1 MKSRWL
7 IPQIFL
13 ILLCLFPAAGSPAV
27 ESIYPGSD
35 QSNTLDN
42 TNPSARASALG
53 SSFVTMDD
61 DAAVLFTNPAGLAY
75 LKRGQLAVNSHFWL
89 VDTFQETLLLGIP
102 GPAAWGGFG
111 LAGSYL
117 GYGTFEGRDD
127 IGSLAPTYSA
137 DRLLLKGSWGMEILQ
152 DFSVG
157 AGLSSSRTN
166 LANSGFGSLAADF
179 GVLAKFNDKLR
190 LGAAY
195 DNVSL
200 SSQFGKVTSVFNFGG
215 SYEIPLDSISGLW
228 AAMSGVIQSGVS
240 TNYLQAGLEYSF
252 RSRFFLRAGCQIPL
266 NDNKIPGLTLVTAG
280 AGVALSDLSI
290 DYAFQPYGDLGSSH
304 RISIG
309 YRFDTKDLALD
320 PASRMAVPR
329 EAAVKEGEG
338 AEKSSLV
345 VEFDIPS
352 DSIVPG
358 IELEKQGKY
367 REAVEFYQESL
378 EKNRMDAS
386 AWWALGDI
394 YRRFHMKDYAM
405 KCFNQ
410 VVKLEPTNQKMAD
423 WLEKYKASDRQE
435 K

>member
-7 IPQIFL
+7 IPRIFL
-13 ILLCLFPAAGSPAV
+13 IFLCLFPAAASQAV
-27 ESIYPGSD
+27 ESVFPGSD

-75 LKRGQLAVNSHFWL
+75 LKRGQLEINSHFWL

-117 GYGTFEGRDD
+117 SYGMFEGRDD
-127 IGSLAPTYSA
+127 LGSLAPQYSA

-157 AGLSSSRTN
+157 AGLSGSQTS
-166 LANSGFGSLAADF
+166 LAGSGFGSLAADF
-179 GVLAKFNDKLR
+179 GVLVKFNDKLR

-200 SSQFGKVTSVFNFGG
+200 SSQIGKETSAFNFGG

-240 TNYLQAGLEYSF
+240 ANYLQAGLEYAF

-266 NDNKIPGLTLVTAG
+266 NDNKITGFDLMTAG
-280 AGVALSDLSI
+280 VGVALSDLTL
-290 DYAFQPYGDLGSSH
+290 DYAFQPYGELGSSH

-320 PASRMAVPR
+320 PANRMAVPR
-329 EAAVKEGEG
+329 EAAVKEGDA

-345 VEFDIPS
+345 VEFDIPP

-358 IELEKQGKY
+358 IELEKRGKY
-367 REAVEFYQESL
+367 REAVEFYQESIG
-378 EKNRMDAS
+378 KNRTDAS
-386 AWWALGDI
+386 AWWALGDL
-394 YRRFHMKDYAM
+394 YRRFNMKDYAVR
-405 KCFNQ
+405 CFNQ
-410 VVKLEPTNQKMAD
+410 VVKLEPDNKKMGD
-423 WLEKYKASDRQE
+423 WLEKYKVLDR
-435 K
+435 